1 MVKKG
6 NDGKLLEE
14 LALRFFTEIFQKMGY
29 TVLMARKQNAGT
41 QDGHDLLF
49 KIRDGFT
56 TRRIFM
62 ECKDYKSDVSFGHI
76 YAKLLALESSF
87 ELDSANDIAVFL
99 SPRANFSNPRHP
111 EKTSAILNDGRFKV
125 QVRLLEKS
133 NDVEGL
139 FSLNPDIYEQLY
151 GVKSRETVVEAD
163 GLQRLKML
171 LWGLDDGP
179 TGTDLIPETDKTIF
193 LPDLSVTPNYIAR
206 SVQLIHDPD
215 ADGNLLRTEHRK
227 NWEEGLLGA
236 WDKLKVDKEC
246 PGLVL
251 LGNPG
256 MGKSTEL
263 SELAIRTWSIRNQTG
278 WVPFYRNVKDFLSEN
293 QLEDLLPANWMVI
306 PKLLILLDGLDE
318 VEFGP
323 IFRTRLEQFIQKY
336 RSGYDLKIILSCRT
350 NIYDHVIKDI
360 ARFKCFELEPL
371 EMEVAMAYLKGAYQV
386 PADPKRYNKLAPEAR
401 AFLTNPYYL
410 NLMGQHFQEHKD
422 FPRNKSI
429 LMESHIQ
436 KRIQDDAK
444 RLRGNVP
451 FDGATILLSAQKVA
465 LAMEAMQTKQI
476 DVLKLGQLL
485 GTGKEMFVN
494 SCFMQKA
501 MGVEVWEFEHRNLQ
515 EFFVARALSQLHIDQ
530 ILELITIDGPKKK
543 THPSWYNSISYLI
556 NLLDATGDTYKGLV
570 DWLCI
575 HDPQILLGA
584 DSDRIDVPLR
594 NTILQ
599 EYFNKRC
606 KVQKLWLR
614 PTSDTDMNEL
624 VRFGD
629 TLSNVRFLLKE
640 LQYSTNHRRT
650 RISAMDLLS
659 KMSLLDDEENFK
671 TIILDLLKASLEEVD
686 IDFKHDVL
694 LYILNLGYHKEDGYL
709 EDILKCIG
717 HIDHKRIIS
726 GILSLI
732 SEKKS
737 DDYIAYIKQVTPIIT
752 EEKPR
757 KFTTKVNLMTREKDV
772 LKSAFSKFDVAE
784 HLLYALEV
792 CIEHEYAIRI
802 EKNDITKIIERL
814 ILAYKNDHG
823 VFAKVLA
830 WVKRNLKENRRF
842 LFKFEGPMA
851 RFFMAT
857 GTSWI
862 AFENIYSSS
871 IGLEQSRHFLCQ
883 IVGDANFP
891 MLLEEHKKGH
901 LEDKELFY
909 FRNVMS
915 GVDYDMSLKFQN
927 LVTQEIDYD
936 FEGKV
941 WEGNINAQW
950 KEYHKTK
957 DQLSFDLM
965 FDVEKIRGLT
975 DEYFNYIGKDALDWE
990 NLQDHRQEFYDSL
1003 KLQQKFL
1010 PSFIDIINDARRI
1023 YNKKIERKDVH
1034 KLIGNDLYMMRS
1046 IQDKL
1051 KNRLRDKLK
1060 ENLKVSQAQV
1070 GLLNGWCQENLPAA
1084 DFAKAYNHTVPNNE
1098 LRCEL
1103 LWFFRNQFNLTY
1115 KKSVLLDMLKVDYY
1129 EEKGG
1134 LHGYGYILA
1143 CIPEE
1148 EVTLRIIE
1156 NLKNGLTAPHHIF
1169 SNHVHYALDRRL
1181 GEVYG
1186 IIRTYLRNGEVL
1198 NYDRLEILKKYVQ
1211 VTKDVEL
1218 LKEILVL
1225 VKYAERSND
1234 ISHSVLEL
1242 LIEQGEKDFV
1252 IERLMEFRSI
1262 SPENEN
1268 EFWTIKYLFR
1278 AGHQG
1283 GVELLT
1289 GWLQIGNV
1297 YGRDERK
1304 SLSNQDMV
1312 GLPLEVVQDIP
1323 SFIRTVLTREEEYD
1337 NFTDPIRLAYELM
1350 KALYPRMEGAQ
1361 ILGFIGN
1368 LDTLGAALKTELGDF
1383 EVFHLNTIINEAWD
1397 AYYKAESKPVAF
1409 TRIKTKIEGLA
1420 LGI

>member
-1 MVKKG
+1 MANKG

-14 LALRFFTEIFQKMGY
+14 LALQFFPEIFKKMGC

-49 KIRDGFT
+49 KIHDGFT

-62 ECKDYKSDVSFGHI
+62 ECKDYKSDVAYGHI

-133 NDVEGL
+133 NGVESL

-151 GVKSRETVVEAD
+151 DVKSRETVAEAD
-163 GLQRLKML
+163 ELQRLKML
-171 LWGLDDGP
+171 LWDLDDGQNA
-179 TGTDLIPETDKTIF
+179 TDLIPEADKTIF
-193 LPDLSVTPNYIAR
+193 LPDLSVMPNYITR
-206 SVQLIHDPD
+206 SVQLTLDPD
-215 ADGNLLRTEHRK
+215 AEGNLLRSEYRK
-227 NWEEGLLGA
+227 NWEEGLIGT
-236 WDKLKVDKEC
+236 WDKLKMDKEC

-263 SELAIRTWSIRNQTG
+263 RKLAIHTWSRRNQTG
-278 WVPFYRNVKDFLSEN
+278 WVPFYRNIKDFLSDN
-293 QLEDLLPANWMVI
+293 KLEDLLPANWMAI

-323 IFRTRLEQFIQKY
+323 VFRTRLEQFIQKY
-336 RSGYDLKIILSCRT
+336 RNGYDLKIILSCRT
-350 NIYDHVIKDI
+350 NIYDYVIKDI
-360 ARFKCFELEPL
+360 TRFKCFELKPL
-371 EMEVAMAYLKGAYQV
+371 KMEAAMAYLKGAYQV
-386 PADPKRYNKLAPEAR
+386 PADPKRYNDLAPEAMT
-401 AFLTNPYYL
+401 FLKNPYYL
-410 NLMGQHFQEHKD
+410 NLMGQYFQEHQD
-422 FPRNKSI
+422 FPQNKSI
-429 LMESHIQ
+429 LMESYIQ

-444 RLRGNVP
+444 RLRGNVT
-451 FDGATILLSAQKVA
+451 FNGTTILLSAQKVA

-476 DVLKLGQLL
+476 NVLKLGQLL
-485 GTGKEMFVN
+485 KTKKQMFVH

-501 MGVEVWEFEHRNLQ
+501 VGMDVWEFEHRNLQ
-515 EFFVARALSQLHIDQ
+515 EFFVARALSQLDIDHV
-530 ILELITIDGPKKK
+530 LEFITIDGPKKK
-543 THPSWYNSISYLI
+543 THPSWYNAISYLI
-556 NLLDATGDTYKGLV
+556 NLLDTNGETYKGLV
-570 DWLCI
+570 EWLCI
-575 HDPQILLGA
+575 HDPQILMGA
-584 DSDRIDVPLR
+584 DSDRIDPPLR

-614 PTSDTDMNEL
+614 PTAGTDMNEL

-629 TLSNVRFLLKE
+629 TLANVRFLLKE
-640 LQYSTNHRRT
+640 LQDTTNHRRT
-650 RISAMDLLS
+650 RISGMDLLS
-659 KMSLLDDEENFK
+659 KMSLLDEEENFK
-671 TIILDLLKASLEEVD
+671 KTLINLLKASLEEVD

-694 LYILNLGYHKEDGYL
+694 LHILNLGYHKEDGYL

-717 HIDHKRIIS
+717 HIDHKRITS
-726 GILSLI
+726 GILHLI
-732 SEKKS
+732 SEKNS

-752 EEKPR
+752 EKKPR
-757 KFTTKVNLMTREKDV
+757 KFSTKVNLITREKDV
-772 LKSAFSKFDVAE
+772 LKSAFSKFNRTE

-792 CIEHEYAIRI
+792 CIEHEYEIRI
-802 EKNDITKIIERL
+802 EKDDITRIIESL
-814 ILAYKNDHG
+814 IAAYKNDHG

-851 RFFMAT
+851 HFFTAT
-857 GTSWI
+857 GTSMI
-862 AFENIYSSS
+862 AFENIYASN

-891 MLLEEHKKGH
+891 LLLQEYKKGH

-909 FRNVMS
+909 FRNVLS

-941 WEGNINAQW
+941 WEGNIHAQW
-950 KEYHKTK
+950 QEYHKTK
-957 DQLSFDLM
+957 EQLSFNLL
-965 FDVEKIRGLT
+965 FDVKKIRELT
-975 DEYFNYIGKDALDWE
+975 NDYFNYIGKDALDWE
-990 NLQDHRQEFYDSL
+990 DLQDRGREFYDNL
-1003 KLQQKFL
+1003 ELQQKFL
-1010 PSFIDIINDARRI
+1010 PSFMDIINDVKRMHD
-1023 YNKKIERKDVH
+1023 NKIERKDVN
-1034 KLIGNDLYMMRS
+1034 KLIDNELYIMRS
-1046 IQDKL
+1046 IQDQL
-1051 KNRLRDKLK
+1051 KEKLRDKIK

-1070 GLLNGWCQENLPAA
+1070 QLVNGWCQENLSAA
-1084 DFAKAYNHTVPNNE
+1084 DFDKAFDCTVPKNE
-1098 LRCEL
+1098 IRCEL
-1103 LWFFRNQFNLTY
+1103 LWFFRNQFDLTY
-1115 KKSVLLDMLKVDYY
+1115 KKSILLDMLKVDYFK
-1129 EEKGG
+1129 EKGG
-1134 LHGYGYILA
+1134 LHGYGYILES
-1143 CIPEE
+1143 IPEL
-1148 EVTLRIIE
+1148 EVTLKIIE
-1156 NLKNGLTAPHHIF
+1156 NLQNGLTAPHHIF

-1181 GEVYG
+1181 EEVYG

-1198 NYDRLEILKKYVQ
+1198 NYNRLETLKKYVQ

-1225 VKYAERSND
+1225 VKYDERSND

-1252 IERLMEFRSI
+1252 IDELMKFRAK
-1262 SPENEN
+1262 SPEHKN

-1278 AGHQG
+1278 AGYQR
-1283 GVELLT
+1283 GVELLNI
-1289 GWLQIGNV
+1289 WLQSGNID
-1297 YGRDERK
+1297 GRDERK
-1304 SLSNQDMV
+1304 SLSNQDMA
-1312 GLPLEVVQDIP
+1312 GIPLEVV
-1323 SFIRTVLTREEEYD
+1323 TVLTNKKEYD

-1350 KALYPRMEGAQ
+1350 KALYPKMEGAQ
-1361 ILGFIGN
+1361 ILGFIES
-1368 LDTLGAALKTELGDF
+1368 LDSLETTLKTELGDF
-1383 EVFHLNTIINEAWD
+1383 DVFHLNTIINEAWD

-1420 LGI
+1420 LEI